1 MIKSEGGG
9 ERYAPGILKE
19 LVLMFMLQ
27 QMQNKISDSKS
38 ALQRIRRKATDKMIM
53 RSPIQSSVFGYPM
66 KNQKRKQ
73 TKFAHDPMLSTSSS
87 SSSSSS

>member
-73 TKFAHDPMLSTSSS
+73 QNLHMIQCFPRRCHLLLLS
-87 SSSSSS
+87 